1 MDIKNSSA
9 ENNAEYKKL
18 VKRHSPKSPFLK
30 NAFFAF
36 LIGGLICFIGEWLA
50 FLYRY
55 LGIEEEKSYVLVTV
69 TYIVLA
75 SLATGFGFFDKI
87 ARHGGAGT
95 LLPVTGFSNAV
106 TSSAIDTRSEGYI
119 AGVGSKIFTVAGPVI
134 LYSTVAG
141 TVYGLIYYIY
151 KTVTML

>member
-1 MDIKNSSA
+1 MKNSSA
-9 ENNAEYKKL
+9 ESNAEYKKL
-18 VKRHSPKSPFLK
+18 VKRHSPKSPILK

-55 LGIEEEKSYVLVTV
+55 LGANEEKSYVLVTV

-75 SLATGFGFFDKI
+75 SLATGLGFFDKI

-106 TSSAIDTRSEGYI
+106 TSAAIDTRSEGYI

-141 TVYGLIYYIY
+141 TAYGLIYYIY
-151 KTVTML
+151 KTVSML